1 MTTVETD
8 RNCKSKQKNWKLKNA
23 KCIKIPNFR
32 KLTDFGAFL
41 GTISITALW
50 KVSWAVGAGDH
61 TTCSGLSWWF
71 WMMFPSS
78 LLMRLKTQTCYQQMQ
93 RGSRPNESIW
103 HVFYCFLFYVNCHSI
118 KDWNDWCAKH
128 PLCAIQSDFQ
138 PFCFSHM
145 FTESDFHCFM
155 PQGGS
160 NANAEASSNSS
171 NISWKSERRWIEPIR
186 SLVWQLLF
194 GILRE
199 LANNWLEQMEKPD
212 LSR

>member
-8 RNCKSKQKNWKLKNA
+8 RNCKSKQKNGKLRNA

-32 KLTDFGAFL
+32 KLTDFEAFL
-41 GTISITALW
+41 ETFQLQLCEEFLGQWVQAIIRPARASVDGSGWCFPAPFLW
-50 KVSWAVGAGDH
+50 
-61 TTCSGLSWWF
+61 
-71 WMMFPSS
+71 
-78 LLMRLKTQTCYQQMQ
+78 
-93 RGSRPNESIW
+93 GSRLRLVPSKCREEAGQMNQSDMFFI
-103 HVFYCFLFYVNCHSI
+103 VLFYVNCHSI

-128 PLCAIQSDFQ
+128 PFCAIQSDFQ

-145 FTESDFHCFM
+145 FTESDFHGFM

-171 NISWKSERRWIEPIR
+171 NISWRSKRHWIEPIR

-199 LANNWLEQMEKPD
+199 LANSWLEQMEKPD